1 MVDIVNLQPKMLDL
15 SLYAGDGLVL
25 KLICKDNSTPPVP
38 IEVTGVVEG
47 EIRLTRIT
55 EDPAVVEF
63 DINLD
68 DAVDGIIMVLLTGE
82 QTRALS
88 DHASSKNGKFKGFW
102 DLQWTA
108 TASEPRTLCQGK
120 VECLPDVTR

>member
-25 KLICKDNSTPPVP
+25 KLICKDNASVP
-38 IEVTGVVEG
+38 IEVTGIVEG
-47 EIRLTRIT
+47 EIRLTRIA
-55 EDPAVVEF
+55 EDPPVVEF

-68 DAVDGIIMVLLTGE
+68 DAAEGIILVLLTGA
-82 QTRALS
+82 QTRELS
-88 DHASSKNGKFKGFW
+88 DHTSARSGKFKGFW